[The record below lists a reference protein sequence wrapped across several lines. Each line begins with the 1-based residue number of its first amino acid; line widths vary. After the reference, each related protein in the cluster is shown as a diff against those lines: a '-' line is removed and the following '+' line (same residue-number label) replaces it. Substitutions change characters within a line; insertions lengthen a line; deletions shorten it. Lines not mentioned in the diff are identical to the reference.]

1 MPRQQ
6 QPAEVRNAI
15 VTMYL
20 DGLTVRQIAQVTKLV
35 PSLLE
40 NLLQE
45 EGLTARDRG
54 KSLVEFWTEQYAKIQ
69 L

>member
-54 KSLVEFWTEQYAKIQ
+54 KSLVEFWTEQYAKII
-69 L
+69 

>member
-6 QPAEVRNAI
+6 QPAAVRDAI

-20 DGLTVRQIAQVTKLV
+20 DGLTVRQIATV
-35 PSLLE
+35 S
-40 NLLQE
+40 NLRLTMVDHVLQE
-45 EGLTARDRG
+45 ENIRSVDRG
-54 KSLVEFWTEQYAKIQ
+54 KNLVAFWTEQYAKI